1 MERHDG
7 TRSRAAPRV
16 GWGDGRVFTGFSAR
30 TPLVFLPASPLS
42 RRPICR
48 WGIPAVATS
57 WELEWNGPPVAG
69 CQSRPSW
76 CRGKRRI
83 RLPTPRPVKASD
95 PVGSAVRRG
104 GGRVPRAWGFAPDL
118 TVTSQTSGSAHGG
131 GPQSPDLQPT
141 PAHLTGCLSP
151 GNPLC
156 PRRFPDETCQLE
168 TGNLQPAFHSVLG
181 SLQPADEDHFHPT
194 RPPSPYYVIRDRPL
208 IDPGTQSMSWASAIC
223 RRRPCPRLSVHK
235 APPSFPLH
243 TRDSPPGFES
253 TIIVPI
259 ANRVFGRQNHGRAD
273 ST

>member
-1 MERHDG
+1 MSHWRRVTLDG
-7 TRSRAAPRV
+7 SPAIVCIVRRAALCDPVSRHGTARRNPQPGSTPRGV
-16 GWGDGRVFTGFSAR
+16 GRWPRLSKTGFSAR
-30 TPLVFLPASPLS
+30 TPLEFLPASPLS

-131 GPQSPDLQPT
+131 RPQSQRG
-141 PAHLTGCLSP
+141 ARVCSQHQLT
-151 GNPLC
+151 
-156 PRRFPDETCQLE
+156 
-168 TGNLQPAFHSVLG
+168 
-181 SLQPADEDHFHPT
+181 
-194 RPPSPYYVIRDRPL
+194 
-208 IDPGTQSMSWASAIC
+208 
-223 RRRPCPRLSVHK
+223 
-235 APPSFPLH
+235 
-243 TRDSPPGFES
+243 
-253 TIIVPI
+253 
-259 ANRVFGRQNHGRAD
+259 
-273 ST
+273 